1 MPLSRDFAFV
11 VSQGL
16 AAGDLMRAVQGA
28 DKALIA
34 AVRVFDLYQGAG
46 VPEGSKSL
54 ALEATIQPSG
64 QTLTDKDIEALSAK
78 IVAAAE
84 KIGAKLR
91 S

>member
-1 MPLSRDFAFV
+1 M
-11 VSQGL
+11 
-16 AAGDLMRAVQGA
+16 
-28 DKALIA
+28 
-34 AVRVFDLYQGAG
+34 FDLYQGPG